1 MKRVVFAALLL
12 AAVIVLNSFCLHV
25 VKETK
30 DSMISRLDELSDIA
44 GTPEAAETASKIIDY
59 WIDTHHVLCRIVRHK
74 LLEQVTIS
82 VSRLESLA
90 KYGETGLL
98 SAEISNCR
106 ILVEEIWDSE
116 RPILRNIF

>member
-12 AAVIVLNSFCLHV
+12 VAVIVLNAFCLDV

-30 DSMISRLDELSDIA
+30 ESMISRLDELSAIA
-44 GTPEAAETASKIIDY
+44 NTKKATETASEITDY